1 MNKKINSP
9 WAWVPSLYFAEG
21 MPYIIV
27 MTVSVIMYKR
37 LGISNTDIALYTSWL
52 YLPWVIKPVWSPFVD
67 IIKTKRWWIIWMQ
80 LLIGAGFAGVAF
92 TLPLPG
98 FFQYS
103 LAFLWLLAF
112 SSATHDI
119 AADGFYMLGL
129 NEHQQTWFVG
139 FRSTFYRIAMI
150 SGQGLLVIIAGHLE
164 NSGGLDPVEIRVTV
178 HAEKENSYFFHPN
191 SMVSDIGFAEEE
203 GDDVQLVY
211 YPENL
216 LIGQQNHELM
226 RTDTLLDF
234 AQSWNAKHNF
244 TPAKEIIN
252 STGSN
257 NFGFL
262 YLFLSNKP
270 QSNDE
275 YKLTF
280 KKEVGA
286 QNISVVV
293 GEEITFNENNWN
305 VPAMVVFEG
314 PLLENDMVWAKYSVT
329 SGNIPM
335 AWSVTFLILAFMFLL
350 FFLYHNYILPRPNID
365 KPQIF
370 QDGILKEFWQTW
382 ILFFK
387 KEGIISI
394 LAFLLLYRFA
404 EAQLIKLA
412 SPFLLDP
419 ADAGGLN
426 LSTSE
431 VGFVYGTIGLVF
443 LTAGGLLGG
452 FLSARNGLKYWIWP
466 MAIAINLP
474 DIVYVLL
481 AYFQTSNLWLI
492 NAAVAVEQFGYGFGF
507 TAYMLFM
514 IYISEGNH
522 KTAHFAISTAFM
534 ALGMMIPGMFS
545 GWLQELLG
553 YQNFFL
559 WIMLATIPAMLVV
572 KFVKID
578 PRFGRNED

>member
-1 MNKKINSP
+1 
-9 WAWVPSLYFAEG
+9 
-21 MPYIIV
+21 
-27 MTVSVIMYKR
+27 
-37 LGISNTDIALYTSWL
+37 
-52 YLPWVIKPVWSPFVD
+52 
-67 IIKTKRWWIIWMQ
+67 
-80 LLIGAGFAGVAF
+80 
-92 TLPLPG
+92 
-98 FFQYS
+98 
-103 LAFLWLLAF
+103 
-112 SSATHDI
+112 
-119 AADGFYMLGL
+119 
-129 NEHQQTWFVG
+129 
-139 FRSTFYRIAMI
+139 
-150 SGQGLLVIIAGHLE
+150 
-164 NSGGLDPVEIRVTV
+164 
-178 HAEKENSYFFHPN
+178 
-191 SMVSDIGFAEEE
+191 
-203 GDDVQLVY
+203 
-211 YPENL
+211 
-216 LIGQQNHELM
+216 
-226 RTDTLLDF
+226 
-234 AQSWNAKHNF
+234 
-244 TPAKEIIN
+244 
-252 STGSN
+252 
-257 NFGFL
+257 
-262 YLFLSNKP
+262 
-270 QSNDE
+270 
-275 YKLTF
+275 
-280 KKEVGA
+280 
-286 QNISVVV
+286 
-293 GEEITFNENNWN
+293 
-305 VPAMVVFEG
+305 
-314 PLLENDMVWAKYSVT
+314 
-329 SGNIPM
+329 
-335 AWSVTFLILAFMFLL
+335 MFLL